1 MTKRKQHKPEFKARV
16 ALEAR
21 KGEQTV
27 AELASLRLR
36 EFHLAASEL
45 FPSSRLHYGAGA
57 ACGLPGSWG
66 QAGNGTLGAAGQSVH
81 AAVRAG
87 GLDPGARDAVVGSC
101 ALHGHHR

>member
-16 ALEAR
+16 ALEAL

-45 FPSSRLHYGAGA
+45 FPSSRLHYGGCRVWIARIM
-57 ACGLPGSWG
+57 GSSG
-66 QAGNGTLGAAGQSVH
+66 QRYLGRG
-81 AAVRAG
+81 RA
-87 GLDPGARDAVVGSC
+87 VGSRC
-101 ALHGHHR
+101 CSSRRP